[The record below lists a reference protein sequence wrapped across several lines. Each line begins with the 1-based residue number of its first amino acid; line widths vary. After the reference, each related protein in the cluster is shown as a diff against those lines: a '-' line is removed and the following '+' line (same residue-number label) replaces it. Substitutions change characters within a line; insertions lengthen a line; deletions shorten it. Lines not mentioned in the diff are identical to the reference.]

1 MNAEQLSQALVS
13 RAMAQA
19 LLALQNRKLVLICVM
34 PTTGLAIPKGV
45 QEFQTDPKY
54 REVTEVVNLLVP
66 CQSCFEGIKIAIRC
80 VRWQISPAGSLNP
93 WLTPH

>member
-1 MNAEQLSQALVS
+1 MLQEKTVAGFKAAVLQTASS
-13 RAMAQA
+13 MA
-19 LLALQNRKLVLICVM
+19 
-34 PTTGLAIPKGV
+34 
-45 QEFQTDPKY
+45 
-54 REVTEVVNLLVP
+54 LVP